1 MLFPDDTLADFYPLS
16 DLSAQQMFIASLVAM
31 RTVYAIGRLAFGG
44 WQDDVESSGEGWR
57 SEGFIRHDNRLP
69 QRFVVQLVEFAPQ
82 PRLTRHVV
90 EPGQELQWTISG
102 MGGDIDRA
110 LLIVSAIAPVTTERA
125 AYRFEIR

>member
-1 MLFPDDTLADFYPLS
+1 LRFDYITDDAVNRPGLCLDDFELEA
-16 DLSAQQMFIASLVAM
+16 L
-31 RTVYAIGRLAFGG
+31 G